1 MRRKLLPLFIMT
13 LQTALPAHAADTD
26 IVARMG
32 EVTLTVQDAR
42 QLVEQN
48 PANAQ
53 SPEALER
60 LIRTEAVRRS
70 LAQEARRQSFD
81 KKPEIASRMERAAE
95 QTLVA
100 AYMNE
105 RARPARDFPSEEQ
118 IKQAY
123 EANKSGFTTPH
134 QYRVSQIYVPGAD
147 TAALR
152 KAEDLRAQVQRKQ
165 SGFAEIARKFSQHA
179 ASAAQG
185 GDMGWLAEKDLV
197 PAIRKPLSE
206 LKKGEISKPLAGGE
220 GYHILML
227 ADIRKPEVLTLEKV
241 KPALIQNLRMRKAA
255 ELEAAYLDSLL
266 AKTPVTVNGIAL
278 GELAKPAGNY

>member
-70 LAQEARRQSFD
+70 LAQEARAQAFD
-81 KKPEIASRMERAAE
+81 KRPEIRSRMERAAE

-118 IKQAY
+118 IRQAY
-123 EANKSGFTTPH
+123 EANKASFTTPL
-134 QYRVSQIYVPGAD
+134 QYRVSQIYVAGTD
-147 TAALR
+147 KAALR
-152 KAEDLRAQVQRKQ
+152 KAEDLHAQSKQ

-179 ASAAQG
+179 SSAAQG

-227 ADIRKPEVLTLEKV
+227 ADIRKPEVLPLEKV

-255 ELEAAYLDSLL
+255 ELEAAYLDSLM

-278 GELAKPAGNY
+278 GELAKPVGN